1 MTGIYS
7 FACCVFLF
15 VSCGMVITQCFL
27 ISHMRKI
34 QQGLQKTFGKIS
46 IDDLYEFFDK
56 SGSESIDNI
65 EHPDTTEDKQ
75 ED

>member
-1 MTGIYS
+1 
-7 FACCVFLF
+7 
-15 VSCGMVITQCFL
+15 
-27 ISHMRKI
+27 MRKI